1 MIKIA
6 QLAAKEFGIEL
17 NNIKITSTNTE
28 KVPNTSASAA
38 SASTDLNGA
47 ATIDA
52 INKIK
57 QNLNKFI
64 KSFYN
69 YKFDNIIY
77 KNNYVKFGNSKK
89 LFKELI
95 NDAYINRV
103 SLSSTGFYKTPKIYV
118 NKKTLKGRPFLY
130 FSYGAA
136 VSEVIVDTLTGEN
149 KLTQVDILH
158 DVGKS
163 INPRIDIGQIEG
175 GFTQGLGW
183 LTTEEISWDKKAL
196 IKTHSPSTYKIP
208 TSSDLPE
215 IFNVKIYK
223 KGINKE
229 NVVNKSKAVGE
240 PPLMLALSV
249 FMAIKDA
256 IKNINKDSKNL
267 KAPATAENILL
278 NINNYEI

>member
-1 MIKIA
+1 M
-6 QLAAKEFGIEL
+6 
-17 NNIKITSTNTE
+17 
-28 KVPNTSASAA
+28 
-38 SASTDLNGA
+38 NGA
-47 ATIDA
+47 AA
-52 INKIK
+52 INAINRIK
-57 QNLNKFI
+57 NNLKNFI
-64 KSFYN
+64 KTEYE
-69 YKFDNIIY
+69 YKANKIIY
-77 KNNYVKFGNSKK
+77 KNNQVIFGNTKISFKK
-89 LFKELI
+89 LIAE
-95 NDAYINRV
+95 AYMNRI
-103 SLSSTGFYKTPKIYV
+103 SLSSNGFYKTPKINV

-158 DVGKS
+158 DVGNS

-183 LTTEEISWDKKAL
+183 LTTEEISWDNKGL

-215 IFNVKIYK
+215 KFNVKIYET
-223 KGINKE
+223 GINRE

-249 FMAIKDA
+249 FMALKNAIKDENQ
-256 IKNINKDSKNL
+256 KSKNL
-267 KAPATAENILL
+267 KAPATPENILL
-278 NINNYEI
+278 NIN

>member
-1 MIKIA
+1 M
-6 QLAAKEFGIEL
+6 
-17 NNIKITSTNTE
+17 
-28 KVPNTSASAA
+28 
-38 SASTDLNGA
+38 
-47 ATIDA
+47 
-52 INKIK
+52 
-57 QNLNKFI
+57 
-64 KSFYN
+64 
-69 YKFDNIIY
+69 
-77 KNNYVKFGNSKK
+77 
-89 LFKELI
+89 
-95 NDAYINRV
+95 NRV

-130 FSYGAA
+130 FSYGAS

-158 DVGKS
+158 DVGNS

-183 LTTEEISWDKKAL
+183 LTTEEISWDKKGL

-208 TSSDLPE
+208 TSSDLPN
-215 IFNVKIYK
+215 IFNVKIYEK
-223 KGINKE
+223 SINKE

-249 FMAIKDA
+249 FMALKDA
-256 IKNINKDSKNL
+256 IKNENKKSINL

-278 NINNYEI
+278 NIN